1 MKNLTRL
8 LVCCLIN
15 ASSAAAF
22 HSNPTLVSANPEPT
36 NILLRIGW
44 EFCQP
49 NEHTFDWSFID
60 GQLQSARNQG
70 KKITLQID
78 PILGMPEWIR
88 ETSSSSD
95 PQGSHHMNSN
105 RLLTVWTSFIQR
117 LGEKY
122 GIEKNIDKVYITHV
136 LVVKDWSNTTLI
148 SEQMHGWKK
157 VVDAF
162 EQAFPHHPLI
172 LAQPPLVEP
181 GVVSNVQN
189 YASQILGHRYEAGS
203 SVEGSGYRSQGMESI
218 PANDLVQWEKWN
230 VSNNVTAQQAIV
242 PVSRPDAMSGRNNPS
257 QPQSCRSNPGKR
269 KPILEKLVTNVTQ
282 LGSPVW
288 TDIFQ

>member
-1 MKNLTRL
+1 MKNLTWL
-8 LVCCLIN
+8 LVCCLI
-15 ASSAAAF
+15 SSAATASI
-22 HSNPTLVSANPEPT
+22 SNPSQPSSNPEPT

-78 PILGMPEWIR
+78 PISGMPEWIR
-88 ETSSSSD
+88 ETSSPSD

-105 RLLTVWTSFIQR
+105 RLLTVWTNFIHR

-136 LVVKDWSNTTLI
+136 LVVKDWSNTALI
-148 SEQMHGWKK
+148 TEQMQGWKK

-162 EQAFPHHPLI
+162 EQAFPLHQLI
-172 LAQPPLVEP
+172 LAQPPLAEP
-181 GVVSNVQN
+181 GVVSHVQN
-189 YASQILGHRYEAGS
+189 YTAQLIGDRYLYNSSPMHFGHRT
-203 SVEGSGYRSQGMESI
+203 QGQAMVT
-218 PANDLVQWEKWN
+218 ANDLVQWEKWN
-230 VSNNVTAQQAIV
+230 VSNSIPAQPSVELASQPE
-242 PVSRPDAMSGRNNPS
+242 PVSYQRNPS
-257 QPQSCRSNPGKR
+257 PQSFRSNTGKR
-269 KPILEKLVTNVTQ
+269 KPILEKLVSNVSL
-282 LGSPVW
+282 LGSTAW

>member
-1 MKNLTRL
+1 MKNLTWL
-8 LVCCLIN
+8 LVCCLI
-15 ASSAAAF
+15 SSTAAASI
-22 HSNPTLVSANPEPT
+22 SNPSQPSSSPEPT

-78 PILGMPEWIR
+78 PISGMPEWIR
-88 ETSSSSD
+88 ETSSPSD

-136 LVVKDWSNTTLI
+136 LVVKDWSNTALI
-148 SEQMHGWKK
+148 TEQMHGWKK

-162 EQAFPHHPLI
+162 EQAFPQHQLI
-172 LAQPPLVEP
+172 LAQPPLAEP
-181 GVVSNVQN
+181 GVVSHIQN
-189 YASQILGHRYEAGS
+189 YSAQLIGDRYLPGTAIGA
-203 SVEGSGYRSQGMESI
+203 VGYHSHNHTGI
-218 PANDLVQWEKWN
+218 AAIDLMQWEKWN
-230 VSNNVTAQQAIV
+230 VSNSIPAQPSVELASQ
-242 PVSRPDAMSGRNNPS
+242 PETVSYQRNPS
-257 QPQSCRSNPGKR
+257 PQSFRSNTGKR
-269 KPILEKLVTNVTQ
+269 KPILEKLVSNVSL
-282 LGSPVW
+282 LGSTAW
-288 TDIFQ
+288 TEFFQ

>member
-1 MKNLTRL
+1 MKNLTWL
-8 LVCCLIN
+8 LVCCLISSTAT
-15 ASSAAAF
+15 ASI
-22 HSNPTLVSANPEPT
+22 SNPSQPSSNPEPT

-78 PILGMPEWIR
+78 PISGMPEWIR
-88 ETSSSSD
+88 ETSSPSD

-105 RLLTVWTSFIQR
+105 RLLTVWTNFIHR

-136 LVVKDWSNTTLI
+136 LVVKDWSNTALI
-148 SEQMHGWKK
+148 TEQMQGWKK

-162 EQAFPHHPLI
+162 EQAFPLHQLI
-172 LAQPPLVEP
+172 LAQPPLAEP
-181 GVVSNVQN
+181 GVVSHVQN
-189 YASQILGHRYEAGS
+189 YTSQLIGDRYLYNSSPMDFGHRT
-203 SVEGSGYRSQGMESI
+203 QGLAMVT
-218 PANDLVQWEKWN
+218 ANDLVQWEKWN
-230 VSNNVTAQQAIV
+230 VSNSIPAQPSIELASQREPI
-242 PVSRPDAMSGRNNPS
+242 SYQRNPS
-257 QPQSCRSNPGKR
+257 QQSIRSNTGKR
-269 KPILEKLVTNVTQ
+269 MPILEKLVSNVSL
-282 LGSPVW
+282 LGSTAW

>member
-1 MKNLTRL
+1 MKNLTWL
-8 LVCCLIN
+8 LVCCLI
-15 ASSAAAF
+15 SSAAAASI
-22 HSNPTLVSANPEPT
+22 SNPSLPSSSPEPT

-78 PILGMPEWIR
+78 PISGMPEWIR
-88 ETSSSSD
+88 ETSSPSD

-105 RLLTVWTSFIQR
+105 RLLTVWTNFIHR

-136 LVVKDWSNTTLI
+136 LVVKDWSNTALI
-148 SEQMHGWKK
+148 TEQMQGWKK

-162 EQAFPHHPLI
+162 EQAFPLHQLI
-172 LAQPPLVEP
+172 LAQPPLAEP
-181 GVVSNVQN
+181 GVVSHVQN
-189 YASQILGHRYEAGS
+189 YTSQLIGDRYLSTSSPVDFGHRTQ
-203 SVEGSGYRSQGMESI
+203 SQAMVT
-218 PANDLVQWEKWN
+218 ANDLVQWEKWN
-230 VSNNVTAQQAIV
+230 VSNSIPAQPSLQLASQPE
-242 PVSRPDAMSGRNNPS
+242 PVSYQRNPS
-257 QPQSCRSNPGKR
+257 PQSFRSNTGKR
-269 KPILEKLVTNVTQ
+269 MPILEKLVSNVSL
-282 LGSPVW
+282 LGTTAW

>member
-1 MKNLTRL
+1 MKNLTWL
-8 LVCCLIN
+8 LVCCLI
-15 ASSAAAF
+15 SSAATASI
-22 HSNPTLVSANPEPT
+22 SNPSQPSSNPEPT

-78 PILGMPEWIR
+78 PISGMPEWIR
-88 ETSSSSD
+88 ETSSPSD

-105 RLLTVWTSFIQR
+105 RLLTVWTNFIHR

-136 LVVKDWSNTTLI
+136 LVVKDWSNTALI
-148 SEQMHGWKK
+148 TEQMQGWKK

-162 EQAFPHHPLI
+162 EQAFPQHQLI
-172 LAQPPLVEP
+172 LAQPPLAEP
-181 GVVSNVQN
+181 GVVSHVQN
-189 YASQILGHRYEAGS
+189 YTSQLIGDRYLYNSSPMDFGHRT
-203 SVEGSGYRSQGMESI
+203 QGQAMVT
-218 PANDLVQWEKWN
+218 ANDLVQWEKWN
-230 VSNNVTAQQAIV
+230 VSNSIPAQPSLQLASQPEPI
-242 PVSRPDAMSGRNNPS
+242 SYQRNPS
-257 QPQSCRSNPGKR
+257 PQSFRSNTGKR
-269 KPILEKLVTNVTQ
+269 IPILEKLVSNVSL
-282 LGSPVW
+282 LGSTAW
-288 TDIFQ
+288 TDIFH